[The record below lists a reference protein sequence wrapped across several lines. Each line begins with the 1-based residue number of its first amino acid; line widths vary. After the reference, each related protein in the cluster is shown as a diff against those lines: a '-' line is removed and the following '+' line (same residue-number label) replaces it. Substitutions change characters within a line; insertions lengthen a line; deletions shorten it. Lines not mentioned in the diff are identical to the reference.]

1 MNKEIIYLDNA
12 ATTFPKPEKVYH
24 EMDYVNRNF
33 AVNAGRGSYYLAKKA
48 TNLID
53 KTRENLL
60 QLLSCENLN
69 VIFSSSATAAINSIL
84 RGIEWNNGDVVYV
97 SPYEHNA
104 LMRTLHAIQKEQ
116 GIIIEQLAIDPK
128 SLEVDLVKTE
138 YLFSQR
144 RPKMVCFTHISNV
157 TGYILPIYEIALL
170 AKKYD
175 SITMIDGAQGLG
187 LVPFRY
193 YEKLMD
199 FYVFA
204 GHKTLYGPF
213 GIAGFYYNNMVEL
226 KNIFTGGTGSDSLN
240 LDMPLELP
248 ERYEPAS
255 HNIVAIAGLNAALNE
270 IDITK
275 INNHEKHLSEY
286 LLSELSDIN
295 NIKLYLPD
303 NVNNHIGIISFNI
316 EGYKAEDVG
325 TILDEEFKIAVRTGY
340 HCAPLIHRFL
350 KDEEFMGT
358 VRVGIGQFNTTEDID
373 QLIYAVRDIVLG

>member
-1 MNKEIIYLDNA
+1 
-12 ATTFPKPEKVYH
+12 
-24 EMDYVNRNF
+24 
-33 AVNAGRGSYYLAKKA
+33 
-48 TNLID
+48 
-53 KTRENLL
+53 
-60 QLLSCENLN
+60 
-69 VIFSSSATAAINSIL
+69 
-84 RGIEWNNGDVVYV
+84 
-97 SPYEHNA
+97 
-104 LMRTLHAIQKEQ
+104 
-116 GIIIEQLAIDPK
+116 
-128 SLEVDLVKTE
+128 
-138 YLFSQR
+138 
-144 RPKMVCFTHISNV
+144 
-157 TGYILPIYEIALL
+157 
-170 AKKYD
+170 
-175 SITMIDGAQGLG
+175 
-187 LVPFRY
+187 
-193 YEKLMD
+193 
-199 FYVFA
+199 
-204 GHKTLYGPF
+204 
-213 GIAGFYYNNMVEL
+213 MVEL

-275 INNHEKHLSEY
+275 INNHEKYLSEY

-303 NVNNHIGIISFNI
+303 NLNNHIGIISFNI

-373 QLIYAVRDIVLG
+373 QLVYAVRDIVLG